1 MYSGN
6 DDDSAAIS
14 LFRFA
19 IAVSLEK
26 YKTKVPNMKKLIP
39 ASCFLLMALIG
50 RNANAI
56 DLLDIFQQAQ
66 LNDAGYAA
74 AKAQYQAQQER
85 LPQARAGLLPN
96 INFDAGYDWND
107 LDVQYSSVQFNSG
120 QRDFESY
127 DYGISI
133 SQPLFRRQNRLGY
146 DQAKIQVS
154 QAETDL
160 ELANQD
166 LVLRTATAYFDILR
180 ARANVINIRSLKSSV
195 SQQLEQAKRNFAVGT
210 ATITDQREA
219 QARYDLVIAQEI
231 GFLNELQVSTYALEV
246 LTGQS
251 VQETEL
257 AGLQL
262 PVVLSPPAP
271 SDISAWVSQA
281 YRSSLQALRAQQN
294 LAIAETEIRL
304 QRAGHAPTLDAIGT
318 LAQAYQG
325 DGVFGVETDT
335 RTGVIGLQLSLPIY
349 QGGAISSRTREAQA
363 LHERAAQELE
373 DIRRGVALT
382 TRQAYLGVSTG
393 IAEVNA
399 LIQAVGSTELQV
411 ESSKLGY
418 EVGVRTAVDVLN
430 AETLLAAA
438 RRDLIQAL
446 YNTILSQLRL
456 QAAIG
461 RLVQADLQSVNELL
475 AKEGS

>member
-1 MYSGN
+1 MIVRLVI
-6 DDDSAAIS
+6 ALVAI
-14 LFRFA
+14 LAVTPVFA
-19 IAVSLEK
+19 
-26 YKTKVPNMKKLIP
+26 
-39 ASCFLLMALIG
+39 F
-50 RNANAI
+50 
-56 DLLDIFQQAQ
+56 DLLDVFRQA
-66 LNDAGYAA
+66 LVNDAAYAA

-96 INFDAGYDWND
+96 ASFDAGYDYND
-107 LDVQYSSVQFNSG
+107 LDVQYSSLDFNSG

-146 DQAKIQVS
+146 EQAKIQVS

-180 ARANVINIRSLKSSV
+180 ARANVTNIRSLKSSV

-231 GFLNELQVSTYALEV
+231 GFMNESQVSTYALEV
-246 LTGQS
+246 LTGAP
-251 VQETEL
+251 VQGEP
-257 AGLQL
+257 AGLQQ
-262 PVVLSPPAP
+262 PVTISPPAP
-271 SDISAWVSQA
+271 NDINSWVAQS

-294 LAIAETEIRL
+294 LAIAEVEIRL
-304 QRAGHAPTLDAIGT
+304 QRAGHAPTLDAIAT
-318 LAQAYQG
+318 LTQAYQG
-325 DGVFGVETDT
+325 DGVLGVETEL

-349 QGGAISSRTREAQA
+349 QGGAISSRTREALA
-363 LHERAAQELE
+363 LHDRAARELE
-373 DIRRGVALT
+373 DTRRSVALT

-399 LIQAVGSTELQV
+399 LRQAVESTELQV

-438 RRDLIQAL
+438 RRDLIQAV
-446 YNTILSQLRL
+446 YNAVLSQLRL

-461 RLVQADLQSVNELL
+461 RLVQADLQGVNDMLV
-475 AKEGS
+475 KEN

>member
-1 MYSGN
+1 M
-6 DDDSAAIS
+6 I
-14 LFRFA
+14 FRLVIA
-19 IAVSLEK
+19 LVALLAVSP
-26 YKTKVPNMKKLIP
+26 VF
-39 ASCFLLMALIG
+39 AF
-50 RNANAI
+50 
-56 DLLDIFQQAQ
+56 DLLDVFRQAQ
-66 LNDAGYAA
+66 LNDAAYAA

-96 INFDAGYDWND
+96 ASFDAGYDYND
-107 LDVQYSSVQFNSG
+107 LDVQYSSLQFNSG

-133 SQPLFRRQNRLGY
+133 SQPLYRRQNKLGY

-154 QAETDL
+154 QAETEL

-195 SQQLEQAKRNFAVGT
+195 TEQLEQAKRNFAVGT

-219 QARYDLVIAQEI
+219 QARHDQVIAQEI

-246 LTGQS
+246 LTGKP
-251 VQETEL
+251 VQGVP

-262 PVVLSPPAP
+262 PITLSQPAP
-271 SDISAWVSQA
+271 NDIGAWVSQA
-281 YRSSLQALRAQQN
+281 YRSSLQALRAQQS
-294 LAIAETEIRL
+294 LDIAETEIRL
-304 QRAGHAPTLDAIGT
+304 QRAGHAPTLDVIGT
-318 LAQAYQG
+318 LTHAYQG
-325 DGVFGVETDT
+325 DGVLGVETELS
-335 RTGVIGLQLSLPIY
+335 TGVIGLQLSLPIY
-349 QGGAISSRTREAQA
+349 QGGAISSRTREALA
-363 LHERAAQELE
+363 LHNRAAQELE
-373 DIRRGVALT
+373 DTRRSVALA
-382 TRQAYLGVSTG
+382 TREAYLGVSTG

-399 LIQAVGSTELQV
+399 LEQAVASTELQV

-430 AETLLAAA
+430 AETLLAVA
-438 RRDLIQAL
+438 RRDLIQAV
-446 YNTILSQLRL
+446 YNTVLSQLRL

-461 RLVQADLQSVNELL
+461 RLVQADLQGVNEML
-475 AKEGS
+475 AKEN

>member
-1 MYSGN
+1 
-6 DDDSAAIS
+6 
-14 LFRFA
+14 
-19 IAVSLEK
+19 
-26 YKTKVPNMKKLIP
+26 MKKLIP

-50 RNANAI
+50 RNVNAI
-56 DLLDIFQQAQ
+56 DLLDIFQKAQ
-66 LNDAGYAA
+66 LNDAAYAA

-107 LDVQYSSVQFNSG
+107 LDVQYSSVKFNSG

-133 SQPLFRRQNRLGY
+133 SQPLFRRQNKLGY
-146 DQAKIQVS
+146 DQAKIQVK
-154 QAETDL
+154 QADTDL

-166 LVLRTATAYFDILR
+166 LVLRTAQAYFDILR
-180 ARANVINIRSLKSSV
+180 ARANLTNIRSLKSSV

-231 GFLNELQVSTYALEV
+231 GFVNELQVSTYALEV
-246 LTGQS
+246 LTGAPMQG
-251 VQETEL
+251 EP

-262 PVVLSPPAP
+262 PIALSPPAP
-271 SDISAWVSQA
+271 SDINAWVAQA
-281 YRSSLQALRAQQN
+281 YRSSLQALRAQQS
-294 LAIAETEIRL
+294 LAIAENEIRL
-304 QRAGHAPTLDAIGT
+304 QRAGHAPMLDAIAT
-318 LAQAYQG
+318 LTQAYQG
-325 DGVFGVETDT
+325 DGVLGVETEL

-349 QGGAISSRTREAQA
+349 QGGAISSRTREALA
-363 LHERAAQELE
+363 LHERAARELE
-373 DIRRGVALT
+373 DTRRNVALT
-382 TRQAYLGVSTG
+382 TRQSYLGVSTG

-399 LIQAVGSTELQV
+399 LRQAVASTELQV

-438 RRDLIQAL
+438 RRDLIQSV
-446 YNTILSQLRL
+446 YNAVLSQLRL

-461 RLVQADLQSVNELL
+461 RLVQADLQGVNELL
-475 AKEGS
+475 DKRN

>member
-1 MYSGN
+1 MIVRLVI
-6 DDDSAAIS
+6 ALVAF
-14 LFRFA
+14 LAVTPVFA
-19 IAVSLEK
+19 
-26 YKTKVPNMKKLIP
+26 
-39 ASCFLLMALIG
+39 F
-50 RNANAI
+50 
-56 DLLDIFQQAQ
+56 DLLDVFRQA
-66 LNDAGYAA
+66 LVNDAAYAA

-96 INFDAGYDWND
+96 ASFDAGYDYND
-107 LDVQYSSVQFNSG
+107 LDVQYSSLQFNSG

-180 ARANVINIRSLKSSV
+180 ARANVTNLRSLKSSV

-231 GFLNELQVSTYALEV
+231 GFMNELQLSTYALEV
-246 LTGQS
+246 LTGAP
-251 VQETEL
+251 VQGEP
-257 AGLQL
+257 AGLQR
-262 PVVLSPPAP
+262 PITLSQPAP
-271 SDISAWVSQA
+271 SDVSSWVSQA
-281 YRSSLQALRAQQN
+281 YRTSLQALRAQQS

-304 QRAGHAPTLDAIGT
+304 QRAGHAPTLDVIGT
-318 LAQAYQG
+318 LTQAYQG
-325 DGVFGVETDT
+325 DGVLGVETEL

-349 QGGAISSRTREAQA
+349 QGGAISSRTREALA
-363 LHERAAQELE
+363 LHNRAAQELE
-373 DIRRGVALT
+373 DTRRGVALT
-382 TRQAYLGVSTG
+382 TREAYLGVSTG

-399 LIQAVGSTELQV
+399 LRQAVGSTELQV

-438 RRDLIQAL
+438 RRDLIQAV
-446 YNTILSQLRL
+446 YNTVLSQLRL

-461 RLVQADLQSVNELL
+461 RLVQADLQVLNEMLV
-475 AKEGS
+475 KEN

>member
-1 MYSGN
+1 
-6 DDDSAAIS
+6 
-14 LFRFA
+14 
-19 IAVSLEK
+19 
-26 YKTKVPNMKKLIP
+26 MKKLIP
-39 ASCFLLMALIG
+39 VACFLLMALIG

-66 LNDAGYAA
+66 LNDAAYAA
-74 AKAQYQAQQER
+74 AKAQYLAQQER

-96 INFDAGYDWND
+96 VNFDAGYDWND
-107 LDVQYSSVQFNSG
+107 LDVQQSSAQFNAG
-120 QRDFESY
+120 RRDFESY

-166 LVLRTATAYFDILR
+166 LVLRAATAYFDVLR
-180 ARANVINIRSLKSSV
+180 ARADVTNIRSLKSAV
-195 SQQLEQAKRNFAVGT
+195 TEQLEQARRNFAVGT

-219 QARYDLVIAQEI
+219 QARYDQTIAEEI
-231 GFLNELQVSTYALEV
+231 RFVNELQVSTYALEV

-251 VQETEL
+251 VLETEL
-257 AGLQL
+257 AGLQQ

-271 SDISAWVSQA
+271 SDITAWVSQA
-281 YRSSLQALRAQQN
+281 YRSSLQALRAQQT
-294 LAIAETEIRL
+294 LSIAETEIRL

-318 LAQAYQG
+318 LTQAYQG
-325 DGVFGVETDT
+325 SGVFEVEQDT

-349 QGGAISSRTREAQA
+349 QGGAISSRTREAEA
-363 LHERAAQELE
+363 LRERAAQELE
-373 DIRRGVALT
+373 NTRRGVALT

-399 LIQAVGSTELQV
+399 LRQAVESTELQV

-430 AETLLAAA
+430 AETLLAVA
-438 RRDLIQAL
+438 RRDLIQAV

-461 RLVQADLQSVNELL
+461 RLVQGDLQSVNQMLVKGG
-475 AKEGS
+475 A

>member
-1 MYSGN
+1 V
-6 DDDSAAIS
+6 
-14 LFRFA
+14 
-19 IAVSLEK
+19 IALVSLLAVTPV
-26 YKTKVPNMKKLIP
+26 Y
-39 ASCFLLMALIG
+39 AL
-50 RNANAI
+50 
-56 DLLDIFQQAQ
+56 DLLDIFRQAQ
-66 LNDAGYAA
+66 LNDAAYAA
-74 AKAQYQAQQER
+74 AKAQYLAQQER

-96 INFDAGYDWND
+96 ASFDAGYDYND
-107 LDVQYSSVQFNSG
+107 LDVQYSSLLFNSG

-127 DYGISI
+127 DYGVSI
-133 SQPLFRRQNRLGY
+133 SQPLYRRQNRLGY

-166 LVLRTATAYFDILR
+166 LVLRTATAYFDVLR
-180 ARANVINIRSLKSSV
+180 ARADVTNIRSLKSSV
-195 SQQLEQAKRNFAVGT
+195 AQQLEQAKRNFAVGT
-210 ATITDQREA
+210 ATITDQRDA
-219 QARYDLVIAQEI
+219 QARYDQTIAEEI
-231 GFLNELQVSTYALEV
+231 RFVNELQVSTYALEV

-257 AGLQL
+257 DGLQL

-281 YRSSLQALRAQQN
+281 YRSSLQALRAQQS
-294 LAIAETEIRL
+294 LAIAEVEIRL
-304 QRAGHAPTLDAIGT
+304 QRAGHTPTLDAIGT
-318 LAQAYQG
+318 LTQSYQG
-325 DGVFGVETDT
+325 DGVLGVETEL

-349 QGGAISSRTREAQA
+349 RGGAISSRTREALA
-363 LHERAAQELE
+363 LHDRAARELE
-373 DIRRGVALT
+373 NTRRSVALT
-382 TRQAYLGVSTG
+382 TREAYLGVSTG
-393 IAEVNA
+393 VAEVSA
-399 LIQAVGSTELQV
+399 LRQAVESTQLQV

-438 RRDLIQAL
+438 RRELIQSV

-461 RLVQADLQSVNELL
+461 RLVQDDLKGINDMLVKGN
-475 AKEGS
+475 